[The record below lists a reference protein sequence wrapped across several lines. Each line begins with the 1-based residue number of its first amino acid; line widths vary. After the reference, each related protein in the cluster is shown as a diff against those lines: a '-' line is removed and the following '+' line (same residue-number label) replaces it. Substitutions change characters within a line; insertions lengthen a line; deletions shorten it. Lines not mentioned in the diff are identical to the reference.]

1 MSSFSPRIRVATILF
16 FGGFVVVVVV
26 VLQKHEH
33 QNLLAR
39 LALDYKL

>member
-26 VLQKHEH
+26 LQKHEH

>member
-26 VLQKHEH
+26 LQEYEH
-33 QNLLAR
+33 QNLLV
-39 LALDYKL
+39 